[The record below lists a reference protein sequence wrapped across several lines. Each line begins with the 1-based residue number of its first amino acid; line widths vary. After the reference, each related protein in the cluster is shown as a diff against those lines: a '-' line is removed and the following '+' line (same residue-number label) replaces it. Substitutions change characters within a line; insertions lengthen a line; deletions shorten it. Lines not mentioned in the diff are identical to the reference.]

1 MLSQLSRSILLR
13 IVKAC
18 LIVTMLMKTHAK
30 FTRQCL
36 FFVILLAFN
45 PWLLAQQ
52 GVSEREVIIGQF
64 AALTGPAAQLG
75 LRMQAGIKAQFDAV
89 NKTGGINGRQI
100 KLVSRDDGYEPEKA
114 VLAVKALLND
124 DQAFALIGSVGT
136 PTTLAALPVIN
147 DAKVPLVGPFTGAQ
161 GLREPFS
168 RQLFHVRA
176 SYFDETDRIVQHLT
190 TLGIKKIAVM
200 YQNDAYGKAG
210 LEGVNRALSKR
221 QTVAVAV
228 ATVERNSVDVS
239 KSLEAILKAEPEA
252 VVQISAYKS
261 SAAFIKQ
268 ARSQGFGGQF
278 FNVSFVGAKALAD
291 ELGETGYGVV
301 ISQVV
306 PFPFQGNSVVVREY
320 HQRMTESGQKEF
332 DFSSLEGFLAAK
344 VLTEGLKRAGRGLS
358 RDGLIL
364 ALESLKD
371 YNMGGFTINYS
382 AKSHEGSNFTD
393 LTILGR
399 GGKFIH

>member
-1 MLSQLSRSILLR
+1 MKIFTSIA
-13 IVKAC
+13 IKSIFSA
-18 LIVTMLMKTHAK
+18 A
-30 FTRQCL
+30 
-36 FFVILLAFN
+36 LLAYSSI
-45 PWLLAQQ
+45 LLAQQ
-52 GVSEREVIIGQF
+52 GVSEREVTIGQF

-89 NKTGGINGRQI
+89 NKGGGVNGRQI
-100 KLVSRDDGYEPEKA
+100 KLVTRDDGYEPEKS
-114 VLAVKALLND
+114 VQAVKALLND

-136 PTTLAALPVIN
+136 PTTLAALPTIN
-147 DAKVPLVGPFTGAQ
+147 DAKVPLIGPFTGAQ

-190 TLGIKKIAVM
+190 TLGIKKIAVL

-210 LEGVNRALSKR
+210 LEGVTRALTKR
-221 QTVAVAV
+221 QMKAVAA
-228 ATVERNSVDVS
+228 ATVERNSVDVA
-239 KSLEAILKAEPEA
+239 KSIEEILKTAPEAI
-252 VVQISAYKS
+252 VQISAYKS

-278 FNVSFVGAKALAD
+278 FNVSFVGSKALAD
-291 ELGETGYGVV
+291 ELGEAGTGVV

-306 PFPFQGNSVVVREY
+306 PFPFQGSSVIVREY
-320 HQRMTESGQKEF
+320 QQRMTESGQKEF
-332 DFSSLEGFLAAK
+332 DFSSFEGFLAAK
-344 VLTEGLKRAGRGLS
+344 VLTEGLKRAGKGLT
-358 RDGLIL
+358 REGLIT

-371 YNMGGFTINYS
+371 FNMGGFTINYS
-382 AKSHEGSNFTD
+382 AKSHEGSNFSD
-393 LTILGR
+393 LTIIGR